1 MASSKGLKIS
11 SKPSPETSAVL
22 KALKEIKV
30 AKSKMEKLN
39 GFESVG
45 QILTKHGVTEE
56 IGDVMHNMASKYDG
70 WAESLSDKIKSQSEL
85 LAKEIITMGLPAYVP
100 ENHEESLKS
109 FKQTQ
114 KMEKVAASVSKLQGY
129 ESAVNVCSKLSGID
143 FDISGVSSAIADG
156 KTYMYLFTVMTV
168 TQSPYWK
175 SMTPELAQ
183 KAGSLLGFMGV
194 HVFFIVD

>member
-1 MASSKGLKIS
+1 MASSKSLKIS

-30 AKSKMEKLN
+30 AMSQMDKLN
-39 GFESVG
+39 GSESVG
-45 QILTKHGVTEE
+45 QIMTKHGVTDD
-56 IGDVMHNMASKYDG
+56 IGDIMNNMASKYTG

-85 LAKEIITMGLPAYVP
+85 LAQEIISMGLPTYKP
-100 ENHEESLKS
+100 ERHEASLKS
-109 FKQTQ
+109 FIQTQ
-114 KMEKVAASVSKLQGY
+114 NMDKVAASVSKLQAY
-129 ESAVNVCSKLSGID
+129 ESSANVCSKLSGID
-143 FDISGVSSAIADG
+143 FDISAVSSAIADG

-175 SMTPELAQ
+175 SMTPDLAQ

-194 HVFFIVD
+194 CDF